1 MKLSLE
7 SIKILDAI
15 ERRGS
20 FSLAAQ
26 ELERATSSVTYAV
39 QKLEADLDV
48 LIFDRSGHR
57 ARLTPAGRL
66 LLDEGRRL
74 LVVAQALEHRV
85 LQTAHGWEPQFTLAV
100 DAVLPWAP
108 VTALLAEFYGEAV
121 GTRLVLRHEALAGG
135 WDALLSGD
143 ADLVLGAP
151 APGPAGGGYK
161 TRPLPPVEFVFAVA
175 PHHPLARATAP
186 LSAAAIEQHRAVAIA
201 DTARRLPVRTVGL
214 LDNQEVLT
222 VPHLGAKVAAQV
234 AGLGVGW
241 LPRWAAEPEIRAG
254 RLVEKAVADRKNPT
268 ATLFLAWRADASGRA
283 LQWFLRKLRAWSA
296 LDQGAQQATRPA

>member
-7 SIKILDAI
+7 SLKILDAI

-20 FSLAAQ
+20 FSSAAE
-26 ELERATSSVTYAV
+26 ELDRATSSVTYAV

-66 LLDEGRRL
+66 LLEEGRRL
-74 LVVAQALEHRV
+74 LSVAQALEHRV

-100 DAVLPWAP
+100 EAVLPWAP
-108 VTALLAEFYGEAV
+108 VMALLAKFYREAV

-135 WDALLSGD
+135 WDALLSGE
-143 ADLVLGAP
+143 ADLVVGAP

-161 TRPLPPVEFVFAVA
+161 TRALPPIEFVFAVA
-175 PHHPLARATAP
+175 PHHPLAQVSSP
-186 LSAAAIEQHRAVAIA
+186 LSDAAIENHRAVAIA
-201 DTARRLPVRTVGL
+201 DTARSLPVRTVGL
-214 LDNQEVLT
+214 LDDQEVLT
-222 VPHLGAKVAAQV
+222 VPHLAAKVAAQV

-241 LPRWAAEPEIRAG
+241 LPRWAAAPEIVAG
-254 RLVEKAVADRKNPT
+254 RLVEKTVASRKNLT
-268 ATLFLAWRADASGRA
+268 ATPYLAWRADASGRA
-283 LQWFLRKLRAWSA
+283 LQWFLRELRDWSA
-296 LDQGAQQATRPA
+296 LERGLPA

>member
-7 SIKILDAI
+7 SLRILDAI

-26 ELERATSSVTYAV
+26 ELDRATSSVTYAV

-74 LVVAQALEHRV
+74 LAVAQSLEHRV
-85 LQTAHGWEPQFTLAV
+85 LQTAHGWEPQFTLAI
-100 DAVLPWAP
+100 DAVWPWDS
-108 VTALLAEFYGEAV
+108 VMTLLDKFYREAQ
-121 GTRLVLRHEALAGG
+121 GTRLVLRHAALAGG
-135 WDALLSGD
+135 WDALLSREV
-143 ADLVLGAP
+143 DLVVGAP

-161 TRPLPPVEFVFAVA
+161 TRPLPPMEFVFAVA
-175 PHHPLARATAP
+175 PHHPLAQVAAP
-186 LSAAAIEQHRAVAIA
+186 LSDAAIERHRAVAIA
-201 DTARRLPVRTVGL
+201 DTARSLPVRTVGL
-214 LDNQEVLT
+214 LDDQEVLT
-222 VPHLGAKVAAQV
+222 VPHLAAKVAAQV

-241 LPRWAAEPEIRAG
+241 LPRWAAEAEIRAG
-254 RLVEKAVADRKNPT
+254 RLVEKTVANRKAV
-268 ATLFLAWRADASGRA
+268 ATLFVAWRADASGRA
-283 LQWFLRKLRAWSA
+283 LQWFLRELR
-296 LDQGAQQATRPA
+296 GAPTLKPRSRGI